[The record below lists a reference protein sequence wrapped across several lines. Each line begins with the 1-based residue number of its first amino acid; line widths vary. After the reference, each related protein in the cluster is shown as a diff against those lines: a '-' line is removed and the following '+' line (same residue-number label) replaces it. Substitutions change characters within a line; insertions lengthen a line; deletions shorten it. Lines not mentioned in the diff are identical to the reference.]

1 MTIGMQSR
9 LGRWLLSWWLVLG
22 CLMVETTPAEALEQ
36 GVFSESEQSVLQK
49 ATDESWYSAK
59 SGERM
64 VRSPRTGDRIDAR
77 DRHDVIET
85 ASRASRS
92 ARSGG
97 NSIWDDFFAFI
108 FEIWSY
114 LLLIG
119 IVVLALIA
127 LFFILQRRGFSF
139 ARSKRSRA
147 VDVAER
153 DRLKVTDL
161 PFELEQSQV
170 GLLAQSDE
178 FRRRGDYTKAMIYLF
193 SHLLVELDAGG
204 LIRLE
209 RGKTNRYYLREL
221 APNEKINKYMHHVVR
236 WFEHV
241 FFGKNAMDADAFE
254 RLRARV
260 PEFEGWLKGPESQRE
275 WRSEVAR

>member
-1 MTIGMQSR
+1 M
-9 LGRWLLSWWLVLG
+9 LGCWLVG
-22 CLMVETTPAEALEQ
+22 MTPARALEQ
-36 GVFSESEQSVLQK
+36 EVFSESERSVLQK

-59 SGERM
+59 SGERT
-64 VRSPRTGDRIDAR
+64 VRSPKTKDRIDVR
-77 DRHDVIET
+77 DRHDVIE
-85 ASRASRS
+85 AANKAGGS

-97 NSIWDDFFAFI
+97 SSIWDDFFAFI

-119 IVVLALIA
+119 IVILGLIV
-127 LFFILQRRGFSF
+127 LFFVWQRRGFSL
-139 ARSKRSRA
+139 ARSKRSPA
-147 VDVAER
+147 KDLAER

-178 FRRRGDYTKAMIYLF
+178 FRRRGDYAKAMIYLF

-221 APNEKINKYMHHVVR
+221 APNDKINKYMHHVVR

-254 RLRARV
+254 RLRERV
-260 PEFEGWLKGPESQRE
+260 PEFEGWVKSPESQSE
-275 WRSEVAR
+275 WQRDHRKQVAR